1 VVRHLLAGRSVCL
14 RPLGTLRISFT
25 SDGMEDRTGG
35 LNLKGRFS
43 QTGKIFKK
51 NADHLFCVLE

>member
-1 VVRHLLAGRSVCL
+1 
-14 RPLGTLRISFT
+14 
-25 SDGMEDRTGG
+25 MEDRTGG